1 MPRATWNG
9 HLRLSLVSCPV
20 YLSPATTEAKRIRL
34 NQINAETGNRLKQQ
48 LVDSETGKVVER
60 HQVAKGY
67 EHDRDQYVLISD
79 EELKALQ
86 VESSKI
92 IDLTRFV
99 EGEEVDP
106 VYLDAPYYVYPDG
119 ELAVEAFRVIG
130 QAMAAKGLS
139 GLGKVTLASRER
151 QVLIEPRGIGLLMT
165 TLHSADEVRTAEF
178 AIRDTGAIDPDMLAI
193 AETII
198 ERARGKF
205 DPADFHD
212 SYQDA
217 LRELVEAKLKG
228 IAKTP
233 RAIEAPPK
241 VIDLMEALKRSLV
254 ESGAMPAPARAKH
267 GKSVDRKQPQLLMP
281 VKGGSDRGKKPAVSA
296 EPAPVAAPPP
306 RRKKANG

>member
-1 MPRATWNG
+1 
-9 HLRLSLVSCPV
+9 
-20 YLSPATTEAKRIRL
+20 
-34 NQINAETGNRLKQQ
+34 
-48 LVDSETGKVVER
+48 
-60 HQVAKGY
+60 
-67 EHDRDQYVLISD
+67 VLISD

-99 EGEEVDP
+99 DRDEVDQ
-106 VYLDAPYYVYPDG
+106 VYFDAPYYVYPDG

-130 QAMAAKGLS
+130 QAMAAKGLY

-198 ERARGKF
+198 ERAKGKF

-217 LRELVEAKLKG
+217 LRELVEAMLKG

-254 ESGAMPAPARAKH
+254 QSGAMPASAKAKRAKP
-267 GKSVDRKQPQLLMP
+267 VDRRQPQMLMP
-281 VKGGSDRGKKPAVSA
+281 VQGSKAKKTSATAKSAPTIAPSAPAR
-296 EPAPVAAPPP
+296 
-306 RRKKANG
+306 RRKVGT

>member
-20 YLSPATTEAKRIRL
+20 YLSPATTETNRIRL

-60 HQVAKGY
+60 LQVAKGY

-86 VESSKI
+86 VESSKV

-99 EGEEVDP
+99 DRDEVDP
-106 VYLDAPYYVYPDG
+106 VYLNAPYYVYPDG

-151 QVLIEPRGIGLLMT
+151 QVLIEPRGIGLLMS
-165 TLHSADEVRTAEF
+165 TLRSADEVRTGEF

-198 ERARGKF
+198 ERTKGKF
-205 DPADFHD
+205 DPADFRD
-212 SYQDA
+212 TYQDA
-217 LRELVEAKLKG
+217 LRELVENKLKG
-228 IAKTP
+228 VTTTP
-233 RAIEAPPK
+233 REIADPPK
-241 VIDLMEALKRSLV
+241 VIDLMAALRASLM
-254 ESGAMPAPARAKH
+254 EKGALRTPTKAKRAKP
-267 GKSVDRKQPQLLMP
+267 VDRRQPQLLMP
-281 VKGGSDRGKKPAVSA
+281 VGGGKGKKPAVAKPSPVTA
-296 EPAPVAAPPP
+296 PAA
-306 RRKKANG
+306 RRKKAG

>member
-20 YLSPATTEAKRIRL
+20 YLLPATTETKRIRL

-60 HQVAKGY
+60 QQVAKGY
-67 EHDRDQYVLISD
+67 EHDRHQYVLISD

-86 VESSKI
+86 VESSKVI
-92 IDLTRFV
+92 ELTRFV
-99 EGEEVDP
+99 ERDEVDP

-119 ELAVEAFRVIG
+119 KLAVEAFQVIG

-151 QVLIEPRGIGLLMT
+151 QVLIEPRGIGLLMS
-165 TLHSADEVRTAEF
+165 TLRSADEVRAADF
-178 AIRDTGAIDPDMLAI
+178 ASSDAGADPELLAI

-212 SYQDA
+212 SYQEA
-217 LRELVEAKLKG
+217 LRELVDNKLKG
-228 IAKTP
+228 ITTKP
-233 RAIEAPPK
+233 RTIAEPPK
-241 VIDLMEALKRSLV
+241 VIDLMEALKRSLMDK
-254 ESGAMPAPARAKH
+254 GALPTPAKTKRAKP
-267 GKSVDRKQPQLLMP
+267 VDRRQPQMLMP
-281 VKGGSDRGKKPAVSA
+281 VGGGKGKKPTAA
-296 EPAPVAAPPP
+296 AKPAPVTAPAG
-306 RRKKANG
+306 RKKAG

>member
-20 YLSPATTEAKRIRL
+20 YLSPATTETKRIRL

-60 HQVAKGY
+60 QQVAKGY
-67 EHDRDQYVLISD
+67 EHDRYQYVLISD

-86 VESSKI
+86 VESSKV

-99 EGEEVDP
+99 DRDEVDP

-119 ELAVEAFRVIG
+119 KLAVEAFQVIG

-139 GLGKVTLASRER
+139 GLGKVTLANRER
-151 QVLIEPRGIGLLMT
+151 QVLLEPRGVGLLMS
-165 TLHSADEVRTAEF
+165 TLRSADEVRTAEF
-178 AIRDTGAIDPDMLAI
+178 GASDTGAIDPDLLAI

-212 SYQDA
+212 SYQGA
-217 LRELVEAKLKG
+217 LRELVDNKLKG
-228 IAKTP
+228 ITTTP
-233 RAIEAPPK
+233 RTIAEPPK
-241 VIDLMEALKRSLV
+241 VIDLMEALKRSLMDK
-254 ESGAMPAPARAKH
+254 GALPTPAKAKRT
-267 GKSVDRKQPQLLMP
+267 KPVDRRQPQMLMP
-281 VKGGSDRGKKPAVSA
+281 VGGGKGKKSGAVA
-296 EPAPVAAPPP
+296 KPAPVAAPAG
-306 RRKKANG
+306 RRKKVG